1 MRRALV
7 IATAAVLVL
16 SACGADS
23 RTGAPGATTPSSG
36 SPAATTDST
45 PAPSVPVGSGDPA
58 TAPEALRFT
67 APAVGGGTLDLA
79 TYAGQTVAFW
89 FWAPT

>member
-1 MRRALV
+1 MRRSLV

-16 SACGADS
+16 SACGPDP
-23 RTGAPGATTPSSG
+23 RTGSPGTSSSVAGAGSTVAPTA
-36 SPAATTDST
+36 PA
-45 PAPSVPVGSGDPA
+45 GSGDPA
-58 TAPEALRFT
+58 TAPEALRFS
-67 APAVGGGTLDLA
+67 APAIGGGTLDLA